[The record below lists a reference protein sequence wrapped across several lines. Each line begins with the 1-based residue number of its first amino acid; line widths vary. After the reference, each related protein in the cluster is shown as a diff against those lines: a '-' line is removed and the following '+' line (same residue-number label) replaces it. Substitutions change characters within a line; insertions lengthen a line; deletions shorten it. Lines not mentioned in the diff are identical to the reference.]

1 MATFATTSAANQP
14 LSAGRL
20 MLATFRAENVP
31 TVRAATTAPHKA
43 TAAMS
48 ESSRLYPA
56 RQRATHAHTTMEAA
70 PRSVPRKAANPMTPT
85 TMIGSPGSFDDMEPT
100 CTADRIPSTTT
111 TRHTSATS
119 AVAQP
124 HRNAVS
130 GRGRTAGAPA
140 SPSAR
145 EASAP

>member
-14 LSAGRL
+14 PSAGRL

-31 TVRAATTAPHKA
+31 TVSAATTAPHKA

-48 ESSRLYPA
+48 ESSRLCPA
-56 RQRATHAHTTMEAA
+56 RQRATQAHTTMEAA
-70 PRSVPRKAANPMTPT
+70 PRSVPRKAANPITPT
-85 TMIGSPGSFDDMEPT
+85 TMIGSPGSFDDIEPT
-100 CTADRIPSTTT
+100 CTADRMPSATII
-111 TRHTSATS
+111 RHTSATN

-124 HRNAVS
+124 QRNAVS

-140 SPSAR
+140 SPCAR